1 MKIVNFQVEIDS
13 NKAFK
18 NLFVTNAFDES
29 EDYLVS
35 ERLFKLIGPQMKK
48 FRQELMKEKS
58 TKDLNVLL
66 KSITPPKGIKRKNV
80 EGSELLDCEGEEIND
95 SPENENVS
103 DEV

>member
-66 KSITPPKGIKRKNV
+66 KSIPMHGTSIACF
-80 EGSELLDCEGEEIND
+80 SDCMDNLP
-95 SPENENVS
+95 SCHVL
-103 DEV
+103 